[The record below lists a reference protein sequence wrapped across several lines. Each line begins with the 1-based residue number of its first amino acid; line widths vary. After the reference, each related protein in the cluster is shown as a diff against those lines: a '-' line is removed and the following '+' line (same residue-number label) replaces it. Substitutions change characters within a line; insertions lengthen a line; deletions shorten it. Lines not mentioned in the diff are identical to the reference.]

1 MKNAVIYARYSSQGQ
16 NEQSIEGQIR
26 ICTEYAESQGY
37 TVVRVYTDKAR
48 SGTNDHRPDFQKMIA
63 DAESGAFEQIIVYK
77 FDRFARNRVDSI
89 MYKAQLKKRYG
100 IRVVSATEPVSDDEG
115 GEFYEM
121 FLEWNDEKYSQ
132 RLSKRVHDGLDTSV
146 KNGTYCGGYLIYGYK
161 LIDTDK
167 RGNKGIIHRVAID
180 EEQAEIVRFIF
191 TEYAHGTPK
200 KEIADELNKRHVL
213 YKGKPFT
220 YRTFENRLSN
230 RKYTGDCMHGKR
242 VCTNTYPA
250 IIDKATFAAVQKR
263 LEKNKILAG
272 ANSAVEPY
280 ILTGKAFCGFCGDSM
295 TAGGGTSHTGA
306 KHYYYV
312 CHSKRKGG
320 CRKSSE
326 NKNTL
331 EFTVANAVYEFL
343 SRRENAEIVAQD
355 TINYYEQ
362 RTCEDSLR
370 SIEARIRHAKDEA
383 EQLTNAFILARNDML
398 RANIERKMQ
407 EIEILIKDLSASK
420 AQVELERGK
429 KCTKEKIID
438 FIAEMLKCD
447 PADKEYQKQLIDNL
461 VYKVFVYDDHIITYL
476 TFGNDKEIKE
486 ISLADNDKAIDELKV
501 QPLSSLVPVIGV
513 EPIRV
518 ISPPDFESG
527 ASANSTTPAKQF
539 KCTSCADFCQA
550 FFICYLN
557 SHSVYRSYASSISRA
572 SVLSLSASSSGAN
585 TLIDDPKDNS
595 FFTSPSV
602 NGTSADA
609 TSFVPRSVTAFLP
622 SQSIIASET
631 VG

>member
-37 TVVRVYTDKAR
+37 TVVKAYKDKAR

-63 DAESGAFEQIIVYK
+63 DAESGAFEQVIVYK

-146 KNGTYCGGYLIYGYK
+146 KNGTYCGGHLTYGYK

-180 EEQAEIVRFIF
+180 EEQAAVVRYIF
-191 TEYAHGTPK
+191 TEYAQGTPK
-200 KEIADELNKRHVL
+200 KEIADELNKHHIL

-220 YRTFENRLSN
+220 YRTFENWLSN

-242 VCTNTYPA
+242 VCDHTYPA
-250 IIDKATFAAVQKR
+250 ILDKATFAAVQKR

-280 ILTGKAFCGFCGDSM
+280 ILTGKAFCGYCGDSM
-295 TAGGGTSHTGA
+295 TAGGGTSHTGQ

-320 CRKSSE
+320 CHKSSE
-326 NKNTL
+326 NKNTP

-370 SIEARIRHAKDEA
+370 SIEARIRHAQDEA

-398 RANIERKMQ
+398 RANIEKKMQ

-420 AQVELERGK
+420 AQIELERGEK
-429 KCTKEKIID
+429 QTKEKIID
-438 FIAEMLKCD
+438 FIAEMLKGD

-461 VYKVFVYDDHIITYL
+461 VYKVFAYDDHIITYL
-476 TFGNDKEIKE
+476 TFGNEKDIKE

-501 QPLSSLVPVIGV
+501 QPLSSLVHQTRPY
-513 EPIRV
+513 P
-518 ISPPDFESG
+518 
-527 ASANSTTPAKQF
+527 N
-539 KCTSCADFCQA
+539 
-550 FFICYLN
+550 
-557 SHSVYRSYASSISRA
+557 
-572 SVLSLSASSSGAN
+572 
-585 TLIDDPKDNS
+585 
-595 FFTSPSV
+595 
-602 NGTSADA
+602 
-609 TSFVPRSVTAFLP
+609 
-622 SQSIIASET
+622 T

>member
-26 ICTEYAESQGY
+26 ICTEYAESNGY
-37 TVVRVYTDKAR
+37 TVVKAYKDKAR

-63 DAESGAFEQIIVYK
+63 DADSGAFEQIIVYK

-100 IRVVSATEPVSDDEG
+100 IRVVSATEPVSNDEG

-146 KNGTYCGGYLIYGYK
+146 KNGTYCGGHLIYGYK
-161 LIDTDK
+161 LINTDK
-167 RGNKGIIHRVAID
+167 RGNKGIIHRVAIN
-180 EEQAEIVRFIF
+180 EEQAEIVRYIF
-191 TEYAHGTPK
+191 TEYAQGTPK

-213 YKGKPFT
+213 YRGKPFT
-220 YRTFENRLSN
+220 YRTFENWLSN
-230 RKYTGDCMHGKR
+230 RKYTGDCMHGTR
-242 VCTNTYPA
+242 VCDHTYPA

-280 ILTGKAFCGFCGDSM
+280 ILTGKAFCGYCGDNM
-295 TAGGGTSHTGA
+295 TAGGGTSHTGQ
-306 KHYYYV
+306 KHYYYI

-320 CRKSSE
+320 CHKSSE

-343 SRRENAEIVAQD
+343 SRRENAEIAAQD
-355 TINYYEQ
+355 TINYYEK
-362 RTCEDSLR
+362 RTGEDSLR
-370 SIEARIRHAKDEA
+370 SIEARIRHAQDEA
-383 EQLTNAFILARNDML
+383 AQLTNAFILARNDML
-398 RANIERKMQ
+398 RANIEKKMQ

-420 AQVELERGK
+420 AQIELERGEK
-429 KCTKEKIID
+429 QTKEKIID
-438 FIAEMLKCD
+438 FIAEMLKGD
-447 PADKEYQKQLIDNL
+447 PNDKEYQKLLIDNL

-501 QPLSSLVPVIGV
+501 QPLSSLVPLAGL
-513 EPIRV
+513 EPAR
-518 ISPPDFESG
+518 
-527 ASANSTTPAKQF
+527 
-539 KCTSCADFCQA
+539 
-550 FFICYLN
+550 
-557 SHSVYRSYASSISRA
+557 
-572 SVLSLSASSSGAN
+572 VLSRGILSPLRLPFRHTGSSQ
-585 TLIDDPKDNS
+585 LS
-595 FFTSPSV
+595 FYV
-602 NGTSADA
+602 AA
-609 TSFVPRSVTAFLP
+609 
-622 SQSIIASET
+622 I
-631 VG
+631 